1 MSKELFDTRMKQI
14 RKLRD
19 LKEIG
24 KFYALVDLKSTLLLQ
39 ANQMP
44 LFLTGENEVTT
55 DFTKINIFFS
65 EEEANNYANKRFSVT
80 EVYPSDLE
88 TQVQHIMDSNIDNL
102 DHLDDLSHI
111 AV

>member
-1 MSKELFDTRMKQI
+1 MSKELFNARMKKI
-14 RKLRD
+14 RKLRS

-24 KFYALVDLKSTLLLQ
+24 KFYALVDLKATQSNQTPLLLK
-39 ANQMP
+39 
-44 LFLTGENEVTT
+44 GENEITT
-55 DFTKINIFFS
+55 DFTQINIFFS

-88 TQVQHIMDSNIDNL
+88 TQVQCIMDSNIDNL